1 LTVFIADTTALKS
14 RSLML
19 AFATT
24 PYIITTWIAGP
35 IAAKILTGPGFRW
48 GFGIFAI
55 AVPVVVGPLIS
66 LFFVNQQ
73 KAKRLGLIE
82 SRRGK
87 LTFAAIKKYIIDVD
101 LFGIII
107 LAAGMALFLLP
118 FSIYSFQEKGWRS
131 PMIIGMLVAGVVLIV
146 AFVIWEKFFAP
157 VTFIPFELLF
167 DRTVFFGGMMFVFL
181 FFNSM
186 VWNAYFFSLLQVV
199 FGQGIRDAT
208 YISVSKMLN
217 TQSSSLT
224 FVCRTSTVPAVVSLL
239 SLLVP

>member
-1 LTVFIADTTALKS
+1 
-14 RSLML
+14 ML

-24 PYIITTWIAGP
+24 PYIITTWVAGP
-35 IAAKILTGPGFRW
+35 VAAKILQGPGFRW

-55 AVPVVVGPLIS
+55 SVPLVVLPLIA
-66 LFFVNQQ
+66 LFFINQQ
-73 KAKRLGLIE
+73 KAKRLGLIK

-87 LTFAAIKKYIIDVD
+87 FTLQTVKQYIIDVD
-101 LFGIII
+101 LFGIVI

-118 FSIYSFQEKGWRS
+118 FSIYSFQEKRWQS
-131 PMIIGMLVAGVVLIV
+131 PMIIAMLVSGVLLIM
-146 AFVIWEKFFAP
+146 AFLIWEKFFAP

-199 FGQGIRDAT
+199 FGQGIRDAA
-208 YISVSKMLN
+208 YISVSCHTYSARIM
-217 TQSSSLT
+217 LT
-224 FVCRTSTVPAVVSLL
+224 FNFRISTALEAAFSQSLL
-239 SLLVP
+239 AF